1 MNWSFISFLLIFSLI
16 AELGLAQRLDQ
27 ESTKKTSKSQKSSPP
42 ILIIQ
47 PKYMRSEVV
56 MMIPDAR
63 HTVYSAGYL
72 GELGV
77 NYFKAEEFRQKFSK
91 GWKEFR
97 QKALINATSV
107 IKSVKPEYIKDSTGK
122 IEYALIQS
130 DNPSIVSSVN
140 TQQFRDLFKENF
152 GSDLWV
158 IIPNRSTI
166 LVMQAGKNRL
176 NTYKKAFYQMF
187 LDATYPVSREV
198 FLINSKGLWAIGDLK
213 TPSQ

>member
-1 MNWSFISFLLIFSLI
+1 MNWSFISFLLIFSLM

-27 ESTKKTSKSQKSSPP
+27 ENTKKTSKSQKSPPP

-72 GELGV
+72 GELGL

-97 QKALINATSV
+97 DKALINATSV
-107 IKSVKPEYIKDSTGK
+107 IKSVQPEYIKD
-122 IEYALIQS
+122 
-130 DNPSIVSSVN
+130 
-140 TQQFRDLFKENF
+140 
-152 GSDLWV
+152 
-158 IIPNRSTI
+158 
-166 LVMQAGKNRL
+166 
-176 NTYKKAFYQMF
+176 
-187 LDATYPVSREV
+187 
-198 FLINSKGLWAIGDLK
+198 
-213 TPSQ
+213 

>member
-1 MNWSFISFLLIFSLI
+1 M
-16 AELGLAQRLDQ
+16 
-27 ESTKKTSKSQKSSPP
+27 
-42 ILIIQ
+42 
-47 PKYMRSEVV
+47 
-56 MMIPDAR
+56 
-63 HTVYSAGYL
+63 
-72 GELGV
+72 
-77 NYFKAEEFRQKFSK
+77 
-91 GWKEFR
+91 KEFR
-97 QKALINATSV
+97 EKALINATSV

-130 DNPSIVSSVN
+130 DNPAIVSSVN

-166 LVMQAGKNRL
+166 LVMSADKNRL

-187 LDATYPVSREV
+187 LDAIYPVSREV

-213 TPSQ
+213 TSF